1 VKRVDADGRS
11 GNETGLSLSVRVS
24 RFRPCPAVRGS
35 VRGSNSTHTRM
46 ALPSLIR
53 PPRRTKS
60 EDAMKQIAEAQRLS
74 GAWDGCIN
82 SKSC

>member
-1 VKRVDADGRS
+1 MDADGQN
-11 GNETGLSLSVRVS
+11 GNDTGLRLSTRVS
-24 RFRPCPAVRGS
+24 VFRPCPVVRGS

-60 EDAMKQIAEAQRLS
+60 EDALKQIAEAQRL
-74 GAWDGCIN
+74 AREWKPQTWDEL
-82 SKSC
+82 KDQ